1 MTSVFAWRYFKSK
14 KSTNAINI
22 ISGISVAAI
31 AISTMSLIIVLS
43 VFNGFENL
51 VKGLYG
57 DFYADMRIAPASGK
71 FTTITNAQHQ
81 QIKNTA
87 NIKGISYVVEEKAL
101 LNNESYQSIIF
112 LKGVDDN
119 YNKVTRLDSH
129 ILRGKYS
136 FGSLQKP
143 DMIIG
148 AGIESA
154 VGAAPDIPEQLPLV
168 VYLPNRKA
176 KNLQSTEGLFSESIN
191 VSGSFSIQQEFDNKY
206 AFTNLAFM
214 QYMLYLKPDEYSAA
228 ELSLTDVTKMDET
241 KKALQKILG
250 NNYKVETRYE
260 QNQSLYTVMQV
271 EKWVIYG
278 ILCLILIVAA
288 FNMVGALSML
298 VLEKQK
304 DIAVLKAMGSSAQ
317 RIKNIFLQTG
327 IVIAG
332 FGAAI
337 GIVLAVIIC
346 LLQQQ
351 FHFLKLGG
359 GSFVIDYYPVK
370 MRAVDFLLVAAT
382 VLVIAVLASIIPA
395 AKAAKQQFSLK
406 S

>member
-22 ISGISVAAI
+22 ISGISVGAI
-31 AISTMSLIIVLS
+31 AISTAALIIVLS
-43 VFNGFENL
+43 VFNGFEGL

-57 DFYADMRIAPASGK
+57 DFYADMRIAPANGK
-71 FTTITNAQHQ
+71 FTTITAAQHNQ
-81 QIKNTA
+81 LKQTA
-87 NIKGISYVVEEKAL
+87 NVKGISYVVEEKAL

-112 LKGVDDN
+112 LKGVDEN
-119 YNKVTRLDSH
+119 YNKVSKLDSH
-129 ILRGKYS
+129 ILRGN
-136 FGSLQKP
+136 FNVGNVQTPGLV
-143 DMIIG
+143 IG
-148 AGIESA
+148 LGIESA
-154 VGAAPDIPEQLPLV
+154 VGANTGLPDAEPLV

-176 KNLQSTEGLFSESIN
+176 KSLNTTEGLFSESIN
-191 VSGSFSIQQEFDNKY
+191 VNGSFSIQQEFDNKY

-214 QYMLYLKPDEYSAA
+214 QYMLYLQPNEYSAA
-228 ELSLTDVTKMDET
+228 ELSLTDVGRMDET
-241 KKALQKILG
+241 KKTLQNILG

-260 QNQSLYTVMQV
+260 QNQSLYRVMQI
-271 EKWVIYG
+271 EKWVIYA

-317 RIKNIFLQTG
+317 QIKRIFLSTG

-337 GIVLAVIIC
+337 GFGLG
-346 LLQQQ
+346 LLVCFVQQQ
-351 FHFLKLGG
+351 FHFIKLGG
-359 GSFVIDYYPVK
+359 GSFVIDYYPVQIHIL
-370 MRAVDFLLVAAT
+370 DFLLVAAT
-382 VLVIAVLASIIPA
+382 VLVIAVIASIIPA
-395 AKAAKQQFSLK
+395 AKAARQQFSLK